1 MRRHPLYHVGLV
13 AARKSILFLILA
25 VCLAGPAAAQRRVSA
40 SAQVQTVMDGKV
52 TTVTKEVYCSA
63 NGRLVTV
70 FHSPELLYIISN
82 PKGEVQIY
90 RPSAKEVISE
100 VKEDFSDR
108 DDLLYLF
115 LTGRVDDMG
124 LAGYGYKLVSS
135 KQEEG
140 GIIRKAY
147 RCDEPGRIPR
157 VELVTENFLPIYL
170 AYIDGG
176 GKVVSKTWF
185 TQYLKLP
192 RFFLPARVTN
202 VSYTTSRDS
211 VITRTTYSDVQ
222 VDPDSPL
229 FDFQVPAD
237 ARLVP
242 LNKRK

>member
-1 MRRHPLYHVGLV
+1 
-13 AARKSILFLILA
+13 
-25 VCLAGPAAAQRRVSA
+25 
-40 SAQVQTVMDGKV
+40 
-52 TTVTKEVYCSA
+52 
-63 NGRLVTV
+63 
-70 FHSPELLYIISN
+70 
-82 PKGEVQIY
+82 
-90 RPSAKEVISE
+90 
-100 VKEDFSDR
+100 
-108 DDLLYLF
+108 
-115 LTGRVDDMG
+115 MG

-211 VITRTTYSDVQ
+211 VITRTTYSDVK